1 MSIEIGKKV
10 KSTKKKYA
18 PVGVLVAVEDG
29 VADVSYRKAYS
40 RERLIETHPVE
51 DLVQVCRVTVSRDF
65 SVSECGRP
73 VKEGDLCGVH
83 AGAIK
88 RAEKAQQDR
97 AEQERRAREYREE
110 TLVLTQSLNEQIDS
124 RGLRVTAPSL
134 KVLHAREG
142 TVVLELADLLNLIR
156 NA

>member
-1 MSIEIGKKV
+1 MSIPIGKKV
-10 KSTKKKYA
+10 KSTKKKST

-29 VADVSYRKAYS
+29 VAKVSYRKEYS
-40 RERLIETHPVE
+40 RELFIETHPVE
-51 DLVQVCRVTVSRDF
+51 DLVQVCRETVYRDF
-65 SVSECGRP
+65 LSNECGRP

-134 KVLHAREG
+134 KVLHARNG

>member
-1 MSIEIGKKV
+1 MSIPIGKKV

-18 PVGVLVAVEDG
+18 PVGVLVGIKDG
-29 VADVSYRKAYS
+29 VAEVTYRKSPS
-40 RERLIETHPVE
+40 RELVTETHPVE
-51 DLVQVCRVTVSRDF
+51 DLVQVCRKTIHRDY
-65 SVSECGRP
+65 SLRECGRP

-110 TLVLTQSLNEQIDS
+110 TAVLTQALNEQIDS

-134 KVLHAREG
+134 KVLYARNG
-142 TVVLELADLLNLIR
+142 TVALELADLLNLIR

>member
-1 MSIEIGKKV
+1 MSIPIGKKV
-10 KSTKKKYA
+10 KSTKKKSA

-29 VADVSYRKAYS
+29 VAKVSYRKEYS
-40 RERLIETHPVE
+40 RELFIETHPVE
-51 DLVQVCRVTVSRDF
+51 DLVQVCRETVYRDF
-65 SVSECGRP
+65 LSNECGRP

-134 KVLHAREG
+134 KVLHARNG

>member
-1 MSIEIGKKV
+1 MSIPIGKKV

-18 PVGVLVAVEDG
+18 PVGILMDVKDGAAKVE
-29 VADVSYRKAYS
+29 YKRAYS
-40 RERLIETHPVE
+40 RERFIETHPVE
-51 DLVQVCRVTVSRDF
+51 DLIQVCREAIYRDY
-65 SVSECGRP
+65 SLRECGRP

-134 KVLHAREG
+134 KVLHARNG